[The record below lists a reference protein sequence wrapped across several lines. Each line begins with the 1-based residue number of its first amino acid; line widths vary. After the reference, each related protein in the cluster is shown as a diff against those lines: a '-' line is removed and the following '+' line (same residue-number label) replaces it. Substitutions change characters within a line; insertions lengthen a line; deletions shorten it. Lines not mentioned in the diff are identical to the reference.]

1 MPVELKKK
9 EPDQMDDTGKEYYG
23 RGPAPRKAAPS
34 AEKADDGG
42 EAARAAQKDNVEGAA
57 QIGSR
62 SKMQTEPRYG
72 EQRRSADSGR
82 MVTPGMRNFLQT
94 LRRNEKMSDTKIRI
108 RP

>member
-9 EPDQMDDTGKEYYG
+9 EPEQMDDTGKEYYG

-42 EAARAAQKDNVEGAA
+42 EAARAAQRDNVEGAA
-57 QIGSR
+57 RVGAK
-62 SKMQTEPRYG
+62 SKMKTEAPDGKY
-72 EQRRSADSGR
+72 SSR
-82 MVTPGMRNFLQT
+82 MVTPGMHGFLKEVREKQT
-94 LRRNEKMSDTKIRI
+94 ISKSKIRM

>member
-1 MPVELKKK
+1 MPIELKKQ
-9 EPDQMDDTGKEYYG
+9 EPQQMDDMGKEYYG

-57 QIGSR
+57 RIGAK
-62 SKMQTEPRYG
+62 SKMKTEAPDGKY
-72 EQRRSADSGR
+72 SSR
-82 MVTPGMRNFLQT
+82 MVTPGMRNFLKT
-94 LRRNEKMSDTKIRI
+94 LREKETLSDTKIRM

>member
-1 MPVELKKK
+1 MPIELKKE
-9 EPDQMDDTGKEYYG
+9 EPQQMDDTGKEYYG

-57 QIGSR
+57 RIGSK
-62 SKMQTEPRYG
+62 SKMQTKPKYA
-72 EQRRSADSGR
+72 EQRRSTESGR
-82 MVTPGMRNFLQT
+82 MVTPGMRNFLKT
-94 LRRNEKMSDTKIRI
+94 LREKETLSDTKIRM

>member
-1 MPVELKKK
+1 MPVELKEK

-23 RGPAPRKAAPS
+23 RGSAPRKAAPS

-57 QIGSR
+57 RVGSR
-62 SKMQTEPRYG
+62 SKMQTGPRG
-72 EQRRSADSGR
+72 AERRRSADSGR
-82 MVTPGMRNFLQT
+82 IVTPGMRNFLRT
-94 LRRNEKMSDTKIRI
+94 LRRNEKLSDTKIRM

>member
-42 EAARAAQKDNVEGAA
+42 EAARAAQRDNVEGAA
-57 QIGSR
+57 RVGSK

-72 EQRRSADSGR
+72 EQRRSTDSGR
-82 MVTPGMRNFLQT
+82 MVTPGMRNFLKT
-94 LRRNEKMSDTKIRI
+94 LREKETVSKSKIRM

>member
-1 MPVELKKK
+1 MPVELKKQ
-9 EPDQMDDTGKEYYG
+9 EPQQMDDTGKEYYG

-57 QIGSR
+57 RIGSR
-62 SKMQTEPRYG
+62 SKMQTEPRSA
-72 EQRRSADSGR
+72 ERRQSVDSGR
-82 MVTPGMRNFLQT
+82 VVTPNTRNFLRT
-94 LRRNEKMSDTKIRI
+94 LRRNERLSDIEIRM

>member
-57 QIGSR
+57 RVGSK
-62 SKMQTEPRYG
+62 SKMQTAPTRG
-72 EQRRSADSGR
+72 KHLRSAGSGR
-82 MVTPGMRNFLQT
+82 MVSPGMRNFLQT
-94 LRRNEKMSDTKIRI
+94 LRRNEKMSDTKIRM